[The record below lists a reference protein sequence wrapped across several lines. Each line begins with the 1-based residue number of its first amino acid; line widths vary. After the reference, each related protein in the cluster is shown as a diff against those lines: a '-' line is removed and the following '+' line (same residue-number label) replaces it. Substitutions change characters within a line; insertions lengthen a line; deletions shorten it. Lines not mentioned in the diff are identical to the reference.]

1 MKVAPQLIIVW
12 RLFVV
17 GAFLAGGISVS
28 GWLAAKKKAP
38 AQQAV
43 MVPPIPVDAMTAHT
57 GDTKIELPGFG
68 TIQARTRLM
77 LRPQVSGEVL
87 TVHPNLLPGRRVD
100 KGDLLLTIDEQDFRL
115 QLKQTEAEKMRVV
128 AEIAR
133 LQREIESTEALLA
146 VRKRGLALSEGELAR
161 QNSLLTSANVG
172 TQAAVE
178 RATQAVIADQERIVG
193 HEGTLAALP
202 RQINVLKAQLA
213 TFEVAAETFRLQISR
228 CTVLA
233 PFSARVVSEQVE
245 PGDVVSPT
253 AMIAELVDDR
263 VREIT
268 VALDFADARRW
279 LHFSDSDGPGALPR
293 PVSTRARIR
302 WVDAQADQWQSG
314 AVERIASFDPRD
326 RQIGLII
333 VLEQDDAPELVEGM
347 FCEVRIPGKIAE
359 GVVRLPRIAV
369 TEDSHVYVLDG
380 AGETRDLRRVAVSVV
395 RDQGE
400 LLLVSGLATG
410 DVVVINRMTA
420 PAPGVHVQI
429 RKLDGQDFAA
439 E

>member
-1 MKVAPQLIIVW
+1 M
-12 RLFVV
+12 
-17 GAFLAGGISVS
+17 
-28 GWLAAKKKAP
+28 
-38 AQQAV
+38 
-43 MVPPIPVDAMTAHT
+43 
-57 GDTKIELPGFG
+57 
-68 TIQARTRLM
+68 
-77 LRPQVSGEVL
+77 
-87 TVHPNLLPGRRVD
+87 
-100 KGDLLLTIDEQDFRL
+100 
-115 QLKQTEAEKMRVV
+115 
-128 AEIAR
+128 
-133 LQREIESTEALLA
+133 QREIESTEALLA

-233 PFSARVVSEQVE
+233 PFSAPRGQRAGRAWRCGLAHRHDRRV
-245 PGDVVSPT
+245 
-253 AMIAELVDDR
+253 VDDR

-293 PVSTRARIR
+293 PVSTAPRIR

-326 RQIGLII
+326 RQIGLNHRARAGRRPRVGGRH
-333 VLEQDDAPELVEGM
+333 VLRSSHSRKNSGRRRPATAH
-347 FCEVRIPGKIAE
+347 RSYR
-359 GVVRLPRIAV
+359 RLP
-369 TEDSHVYVLDG
+369 TCTSWM
-380 AGETRDLRRVAVSVV
+380 V
-395 RDQGE
+395 RE
-400 LLLVSGLATG
+400 RPATC
-410 DVVVINRMTA
+410 
-420 PAPGVHVQI
+420 
-429 RKLDGQDFAA
+429 AA
-439 E
+439 LPSLWFGIKANSC